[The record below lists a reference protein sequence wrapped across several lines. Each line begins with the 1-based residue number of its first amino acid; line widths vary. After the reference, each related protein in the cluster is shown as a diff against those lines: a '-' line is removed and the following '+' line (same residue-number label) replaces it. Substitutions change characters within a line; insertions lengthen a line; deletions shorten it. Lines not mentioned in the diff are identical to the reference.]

1 MAQLADLHDAALHY
15 AQLGFPVFPC
25 HGIRADGRC
34 TCRQADCSRAGK
46 HPVTPHGLKDASVD
60 PAQIGRWWEHDPGA
74 NIGLALTEASGLMV
88 IDIDGPEGEASA
100 ADLDLP
106 PTLTQRTGRG
116 RHLFY
121 RSPGGLVRN
130 AVGVRPGI
138 DIRGPGGYVI
148 VAPSRHA
155 NGQGYA
161 WEGPGPGEA
170 AIALAPA
177 WVGGVPPPQAGTPV
191 PPQMRPPVAPASA
204 PGAPQL
210 ATATPIPQGTRNATL
225 CSIGGSLRRRGLSEP
240 AIAAALRVVNAER
253 CQPPLP
259 EAEVNG
265 IAASVGRYAPP
276 PQAGTPVPPPGVP
289 PVAPASVPVAPPVH
303 TPPPLPPL
311 PSTDYGNAERLVA
324 AHGADLRYCTDS
336 AKWLV
341 WDGTRWAEDLTGE
354 VMRRAK
360 HTVRGIYHEA
370 REGHDFERRQS
381 LERWAKRSESEAS
394 LRAMIHLAQSERG
407 IPVQLEEL
415 DADPFV
421 LNVEN
426 GVIDLRTCELL
437 PHDRSRLITKRAGC
451 AYVPACECGRFLEFI
466 RRVTGDRM
474 DLVRFL
480 WRACGYALTGS
491 VSEQALFLCHGA
503 GANGKSTFLEVL
515 SAVLGDYARRAD
527 FETFLHRDS
536 RGVPNDLAR
545 LAGARLV
552 TATEAD
558 EGRRL
563 SESLIKQLT
572 GGDRIAARFLHQ
584 EFFEFAPAFKLFLA
598 TNHRPSVRGT
608 DHALWRRMR
617 LVPFDVTFA
626 PEEQDKDLL
635 AKLREELSGILA
647 WMVAGCAAWQE
658 QGLGDAEPIRAATE
672 AYREEQDPLASFLAE
687 RVEPSPGKRVASS
700 ELYAAYTAWAE
711 ANGEHPMSHTRL
723 GRKLK
728 ERGWRSVRETKGER
742 RFQMVWEGL
751 CVSGPA

>member
-1 MAQLADLHDAALHY
+1 MPDLSDPAAAALHY

-25 HGIRADGRC
+25 HGVRDDGQC
-34 TCRQADCSRAGK
+34 TCRSQDCSRTGK
-46 HPVTPHGLKDASVD
+46 HPVTPHGLKDASID
-60 PAQIGRWWEHDPGA
+60 PNQVRRWWEQFPGA
-74 NIGLALTEASGLMV
+74 NIGLALTEASGLV
-88 IDIDGPEGEASA
+88 VVDIDGPEGEASA
-100 ADLDLP
+100 AELDLP

-130 AVGVRPGI
+130 ATGVVPGV
-138 DIRGPGGYVI
+138 DLRGPGGYVI

-155 NGQGYA
+155 GGAVYA
-161 WEGPGPGEA
+161 WEGPGLGEA
-170 AIALAPA
+170 AIATAPE
-177 WVGGVPPPQAGTPV
+177 WVLGKGGPPAAAEGEGDIQ
-191 PPQMRPPVAPASA
+191 PAA
-204 PGAPQL
+204 
-210 ATATPIPQGTRNATL
+210 PIPQGTRNATL
-225 CSIGGSLRRRGLSEP
+225 CSIGGSLRRKGLSEA
-240 AIAAALRVVNAER
+240 AIGAALRVVNLER

-259 EAEVNG
+259 EAEVVR
-265 IAASVGRYAPP
+265 IAASVARYEPQPGAPV
-276 PQAGTPVPPPGVP
+276 VPS
-289 PVAPASVPVAPPVH
+289 SVPVARPGGCASPPASRGGEREFFTSPSV
-303 TPPPLPPL
+303 PGRAGPLPPL
-311 PSTDYGNAERLVA
+311 PTTDYGNAERLVA
-324 AHGADLRYCTDS
+324 AHGADLHYCTDS

-341 WDGTRWAEDLTGE
+341 WDGTRWAEDVTGE

-360 HTVRGIYHEA
+360 HTVRSIYHEA
-370 REGHDFERRQS
+370 REGHDFERRQA
-381 LERWAKRSESEAS
+381 LERWAKHSESEAS
-394 LRAMIHLAQSERG
+394 LRAMIGLAQSERG
-407 IPVQLEEL
+407 IPVRLEDL
-415 DADPFV
+415 DADPFL
-421 LNVEN
+421 LNTHN

-451 AYVPACECGRFLEFI
+451 AYVPGSGCTRFLQFLQ
-466 RRVTGDRM
+466 RVTGDRPELM
-474 DLVRFL
+474 QFL

-491 VSEQALFLCHGA
+491 VREQALFLCHGA

-515 SAVLGDYARRAD
+515 AAVLGDYARRAD
-527 FETFLHRDS
+527 FETFLHRDH

-598 TNHRPSVRGT
+598 TNHRPSIRGT

-617 LVPFDVTFA
+617 LVPFDVTFSPA
-626 PEEQDKDLL
+626 EQDQDLP
-635 AKLREELSGILA
+635 AKLREELPGILA

-658 QGLGDAEPIRAATE
+658 RGLGEAEPVRAATE
-672 AYREEQDPLASFLAE
+672 AYRQEQDPLGAFLAE
-687 RVEPSPGKRVASS
+687 CVQEAPGQRVPSA

-711 ANGEHPMSHTRL
+711 ANGEHAMSHTRL

-728 ERGWRSVRETKGER
+728 ERGWVTSKDSAGASRGRMS
-742 RFQMVWEGL
+742 WEGL
-751 CVSGPA
+751 ALVPAT